1 MNCGQ
6 VDRFCGCQLPVFRQ
20 NWSALRLIR
29 SKLDGC
35 TNKFGHVQS
44 NPQFRMKKV
53 SRSFHL
59 CNLVEWHGL
68 SGVGDLN
75 LGRVFVVS
83 HVFNT
88 PEPVLTIATHVQI
101 QCDKSE
107 HVQHAVL
114 HSPCA
119 LLKTQPPSM
128 FGLNCFLRLKSI
140 SLQLSAPVGFLMSG
154 KLPISDC
161 NSLFLVSFDSRTV
174 LDPSQCCPG
183 ICNECCALTNLA
195 RKECILIFERAQ
207 LLDVR
212 SLVG

>member
-35 TNKFGHVQS
+35 ANKFGHVQS
-44 NPQFRMKKV
+44 SPQFRMKKV
-53 SRSFHL
+53 SRSFHP

-114 HSPCA
+114 HGS
-119 LLKTQPPSM
+119 K
-128 FGLNCFLRLKSI
+128 GGLRLKSI

-183 ICNECCALTNLA
+183 ICNERCALTNLA

-212 SLVG
+212 SLVE

>member
-1 MNCGQ
+1 M
-6 VDRFCGCQLPVFRQ
+6 FRQ

-35 TNKFGHVQS
+35 ANKFGHVQS

-83 HVFNT
+83 HVFST

-183 ICNECCALTNLA
+183 ICNERCALTNLA

-212 SLVG
+212 SLVE

>member
-6 VDRFCGCQLPVFRQ
+6 VDCFCGCQLPVFRQ

-35 TNKFGHVQS
+35 AYKFGHVQS

-107 HVQHAVL
+107 HVQHAKL
-114 HSPCA
+114 HPTCL
-119 LLKTQPPSM
+119 LLKRWGAFLDSWTTRAPLCHLKPLASSC
-128 FGLNCFLRLKSI
+128 FG
-140 SLQLSAPVGFLMSG
+140 PW
-154 KLPISDC
+154 
-161 NSLFLVSFDSRTV
+161 
-174 LDPSQCCPG
+174 
-183 ICNECCALTNLA
+183 IC
-195 RKECILIFERAQ
+195 
-207 LLDVR
+207 
-212 SLVG
+212 